1 MQGVS
6 CLIDHFPGK
15 LSEELVRSAAADFL
29 PGGRYPT
36 AAAPVLGFAQAL
48 GPLVYEVRQTWP
60 VQIFGMTDNHEL
72 VELWFSK
79 TDTAYIVGRRNV
91 SGVWWENL

>member
-1 MQGVS
+1 LTIFLASSLKNWFDQPQRIS
-6 CLIDHFPGK
+6 CR
-15 LSEELVRSAAADFL
+15 E
-29 PGGRYPT
+29 GGTQLQLGYEVL
-36 AAAPVLGFAQAL
+36 AAPVLGFAQAL